1 MKLKLADKLKREFK
15 RISNRLFGTNYPL
28 NSSNQFEEDVII
40 DRSVVLM
47 SDIKIGR
54 GTYLRKDIFVDDG
67 VEIGRY
73 CSIANDVVI
82 GPSNHPITNFST
94 HPISYDID
102 NFPDKNVKTIIGND
116 VWIGTR
122 AIIKRGIKIGNGA
135 VIASGAI
142 VTKDVE
148 PYAVVA
154 GVPAKIIKY
163 RFDSETIQELQA
175 LEWWN
180 LPKEKL
186 IYGLKNLD
194 IKEAIRELK
203 KRKEE

>member
-1 MKLKLADKLKREFK
+1 MKLSDKLKREFK
-15 RISNRLFGTNYPL
+15 RLSNRFLGTNYPL
-28 NSSNQFEEDVII
+28 NASNQFEEDVAV

-47 SDIKIGR
+47 SNIKIGR

-94 HPISYDID
+94 HPISYDV
-102 NFPDKNVKTIIGND
+102 NNYPDKDVKTIIGND

-122 AIIKRGIKIGNGA
+122 AIIKRGVKIGNGA
-135 VIASGAI
+135 VIASGAV

-154 GVPAKIIKY
+154 GVPAKLIKY
-163 RFDSETIQELQA
+163 RFDSETIQELQS

-180 LPKEKL
+180 LPKESL
-186 IYGLKNLD
+186 YGLKNLD
-194 IKEAIRELK
+194 VKEVIQKLK
-203 KRKEE
+203 NRK

>member
-1 MKLKLADKLKREFK
+1 MNMKLSDKLKREIK
-15 RISNRLFGTNYPL
+15 RLSNRFLGTNYPL
-28 NSSNQFEEDVII
+28 NSSNQFEEDVAV

-47 SDIKIGR
+47 SNIKIGR
-54 GTYLRKDIFVDDG
+54 GTYLRKDIFVDDC

-94 HPISYDID
+94 HPISYDV
-102 NFPDKNVKTIIGND
+102 NNYPDKDVKTIIGND

-122 AIIKRGIKIGNGA
+122 AIIKRGVKIGNGA
-135 VIASGAI
+135 VIASGAV

-154 GVPAKIIKY
+154 GVPAKLIKY

-180 LPKEKL
+180 LPKESL
-186 IYGLKNLD
+186 YGLKNLD
-194 IKEAIRELK
+194 VKEVIQELK
-203 KRKEE
+203 KRK

>member
-1 MKLKLADKLKREFK
+1 MKMKLSDKLKREIK
-15 RISNRLFGTNYPL
+15 RLSNRFLGTNYPL
-28 NSSNQFEEDVII
+28 NSSNQFEEDVAV

-47 SDIKIGR
+47 SNIKIGR

-94 HPISYDID
+94 HPISYDV
-102 NFPDKNVKTIIGND
+102 NNYPDKDVKTIIGND

-122 AIIKRGIKIGNGA
+122 AIIKRGVKIGNGA
-135 VIASGAI
+135 VIASGAV

-154 GVPAKIIKY
+154 GVPAKLIKY

-180 LPKEKL
+180 LPKESL
-186 IYGLKNLD
+186 CGLKNLD
-194 IKEAIRELK
+194 VKEVIQKLK
-203 KRKEE
+203 NRK